1 MVYCPAYASSAG
13 TNRRMSN
20 GPSADKPWF
29 PYRGHR
35 TMAEVLEDEEKQR
48 EKRRRYYRSNYKSL
62 KR

>member
-1 MVYCPAYASSAG
+1 MIDGPN
-13 TNRRMSN
+13 TN
-20 GPSADKPWF
+20 KPWF

-48 EKRRRYYRSNYKSL
+48 EKRRRYYRSNHKSL

>member
-1 MVYCPAYASSAG
+1 MVPYPTYARSAG